1 MRIEMSE
8 LLEALS
14 EQNKRGAGYQIQ
26 LNSRDLDNKS
36 MKITGVEACDLYFK
50 ECATLQDMKT
60 LYFGNMTIKPTGKSG
75 DGTDLYPLDLHSNIL
90 IDINQIETIEEEE
103 HLADWFCIPS
113 VKVFHVYML
122 PEDDNLSGN
131 RNVITIGFVE

>member
-8 LLEALS
+8 LLKALS
-14 EQNKRGAGYQIQ
+14 EQNKRGAGFQIQ
-26 LNSRDLDNKS
+26 LNSRDLDDKS
-36 MKITGVEACDLYFK
+36 AKITGVEAGDLYFK
-50 ECATLQDMKT
+50 ECATLQDMT
-60 LYFGNMTIKPTGKSG
+60 ILYFGNMTIKPTGKSG
-75 DGTDLYPLDLHSNIL
+75 DGTDLYPLEIHSNIR
-90 IDINQIETIEEEE
+90 IDMNQIETVEYEEDFT
-103 HLADWFCIPS
+103 DWFCIPS